1 VRVEREHVVDSSWF
15 NRRPWGAA
23 IPLLAVL
30 SAAFLWGCSSST
42 DAAAKLTRELLS
54 MPKEEAY
61 ARGEAMVAKKK
72 YEVGRQY
79 LRFVAENYASDPIGK
94 QAALRLA
101 DSYFDEKT
109 PLGYMEAQTRYK
121 DFRNRYPSHPRAD
134 YALFRLAQT
143 SDRQAEQPERDQTN
157 TRLALSSYREFLQS
171 FPDSPWASEARSRY
185 LVMRNLMAEHEFRV
199 ANFYLHRRAYLAAK
213 GRYDGLLA
221 AFPDYRAIDRVLYE
235 AGLAERKMGRGD
247 EATTLWSRLR
257 TDFPKSIWVRKL
269 PPVKTA
275 PTTAISISRDGSR

>member
-1 VRVEREHVVDSSWF
+1 MRVEREQVVDSSRKD
-15 NRRPWGAA
+15 RRLRGALVPVLA
-23 IPLLAVL
+23 IL
-30 SAAFLWGCSSST
+30 STAFLGACSST
-42 DAAAKLTRELLS
+42 DSAAKLTRELLS

-61 ARGEAMVAKKK
+61 ARGEALVSKRK
-72 YEVGRQY
+72 YESGRQY

-101 DSYFDEKT
+101 DSYFEEKT
-109 PLGYMEAQTRYK
+109 PLGYMEAQSRYK
-121 DFRNRYPSHPRAD
+121 DFRNRYPSHPKAD

-157 TRLALSSYREFLQS
+157 TRLALTSYREFLQS

-213 GRYDGLLA
+213 GRYAGVLA
-221 AFPDYRAIDRVLYE
+221 AFPDYLGLDRVLYE
-235 AGLAERKMGRGD
+235 NGLAERKMGHGD
-247 EATTLWSRLR
+247 ESAALWARLR
-257 TDFPKSIWVRKL
+257 TDFPASKWAKKL
-269 PPVKTA
+269 PPVKA
-275 PTTAISISRDGSR
+275 LPSAGVPASGGGAR